1 MNFVDKGDVD
11 AAIWFTYQLSPIT
24 VQYVEK
30 YKPLYSF
37 LTSVSHLGWGIV
49 LWIGNFLIFLK
60 DF

>member
-1 MNFVDKGDVD
+1 MVYGDAVD

-37 LTSVSHLGWGIV
+37 LTSVSLKVFVKSILGW
-49 LWIGNFLIFLK
+49 
-60 DF
+60 